1 MTSIVM
7 YSFFVAL
14 LFWVQLK
21 LMKKTAQ
28 MKEYVTV
35 GLILTMSTVVGLCM
49 AMGFQIMSP
58 SMILQKWLS
67 IFVK

>member
-1 MTSIVM
+1 MTNIVM

-49 AMGFQIMSP
+49 TMGFPIMSP

>member
-1 MTSIVM
+1 MTNIVM
-7 YSFFVAL
+7 YSFFAAL

-35 GLILTMSTVVGLCM
+35 GLILILSTVVGLCM
-49 AMGFQIMSP
+49 TMGFQIMSP
-58 SMILQKWLS
+58 SMILQKWIS

>member
-1 MTSIVM
+1 MMNIAM
-7 YSFFVAL
+7 YSFSVAF

-28 MKEYVTV
+28 MQDYVTV
-35 GLILTMSTVVGLCM
+35 GLILTLSTVVGLFL
-49 AMGFQIMSP
+49 AMGIQIMSP

-67 IFVK
+67 ILVK